1 MSSEAKIRKNKS
13 IKKKIV
19 IGTII
24 TGVIITG
31 GFMLLKDNNS
41 VSEQI
46 DVGPEIYSV
55 PGKEKIFVN
64 GKVIPVQSK
73 DLFIDGD
80 MGELDK
86 INVDNGIKVE
96 KGTSLFTCKN
106 ESIISE
112 LNDRKEEL
120 SKKEKEKQNIIDEA
134 IKTELEAEIDEIKSD
149 ISRLESKAYI
159 TINAPFAGKVY
170 INDDY
175 MSG

>member
-106 ESIISE
+106 ESIIYG
-112 LNDRKEEL
+112 KYMG
-120 SKKEKEKQNIIDEA
+120 KQWKQCPTLFWRAPKSLQMVTAAMKLKDA
-134 IKTELEAEIDEIKSD
+134 YSLE
-149 ISRLESKAYI
+149 
-159 TINAPFAGKVY
+159 GKL
-170 INDDY
+170 
-175 MSG
+175 